1 MSAYAIVGREVAKTV
16 AACLR
21 NRNIAEDP
29 VWIADRGQGA
39 TALEEA
45 TRVPADLLILDI
57 NTGPGL
63 GLAVLRYRLARPR
76 TRVILLAPGKV
87 PGDPEVAGVV
97 QAGVYDVVTDL
108 DGLKAVLD
116 RPQAS
121 LAAAALWLDPSL
133 APGFSSREQVRERIV
148 ERRVAV
154 SQRPVLI
161 VVAGVTSGVGTT
173 TVACTLAGYLA
184 RRGHRTVLA
193 EAGEQRSLAV
203 IADMDLDNQPAQ
215 WLPNLDVCIEPTP
228 RNLVRLRRHAYVVA
242 DLGAFPRA
250 ELAGVDADQVL
261 VVLPQAHRILRAVAW
276 LKAGKLQ
283 PKELYGL
290 RYVVTG
296 EGKSAAKLANTWK
309 EICSK
314 TIPGTEVPTVVN
326 LLPVNG
332 QGQTWPPGYC
342 KGSGELDRA
351 CNELLVD
358 LLPDSPREVK
368 WPWLLFRRRKAEG

>member
-1 MSAYAIVGREVAKTV
+1 VSAYAIVERKVAKAV
-16 AACLR
+16 ASYLR
-21 NRNIAEDP
+21 ERGMAEAP
-29 VWIADRGQGA
+29 VWIAGPGQGVA
-39 TALEEA
+39 ALEDA
-45 TRVPADLLILDI
+45 ARVPADLLLLDI

-63 GLAVLRYRLARPR
+63 GPAVLRYRLARPK
-76 TRVILLAPGKV
+76 TRIILLAPGKA
-87 PGDPEVAGVV
+87 PGDTEVAAVV
-97 QAGVYDVVTDL
+97 QTGVYDVVTNLDDL
-108 DGLKAVLD
+108 KTVLE
-116 RPQAS
+116 RPQAE
-121 LAAAALWLDPSL
+121 LATAALWLDPSL
-133 APGFSSREQVRERIV
+133 APSVSSREQVRERIV

-161 VVAGVTSGVGTT
+161 VVAGVASGVGTT
-173 TVACTLAGYLA
+173 TVAFALAGYLA
-184 RRGHRTVLA
+184 RRGHQTVLA

-203 IADMDLDNQPAQ
+203 IADMDLDNKPAQ

-242 DLGAFPRA
+242 DLGAFPRT
-250 ELAGVDADQVL
+250 ELVGLDADLVL

-276 LKAGKLQ
+276 LQAGKLQ

-332 QGQTWPPGYC
+332 QGETWPPGYC
-342 KGSGELDRA
+342 KGSGKLDRA

-358 LLPDSPREVK
+358 VLPDSPREVK

>member
-1 MSAYAIVGREVAKTV
+1 MSAYAIVERKVAKAV
-16 AACLR
+16 ASCLR
-21 NRNIAEDP
+21 ERGMAEAP
-29 VWIADRGQGA
+29 VWIAGPGQGVA
-39 TALEEA
+39 ALEDA
-45 TRVPADLLILDI
+45 ARVPADLLLLDI

-63 GLAVLRYRLARPR
+63 GPAVLRYRLARPK
-76 TRVILLAPGKV
+76 TRIILLAPGKA
-87 PGDPEVAGVV
+87 PGDTEVAAVV
-97 QAGVYDVVTDL
+97 QTGVYDVVTNLDDL
-108 DGLKAVLD
+108 KTVLD
-116 RPQAS
+116 RPQAE
-121 LAAAALWLDPSL
+121 LATAALWLDPSL
-133 APGFSSREQVRERIV
+133 APSVSSREQVRERIV

-242 DLGAFPRA
+242 DLGAFPRT
-250 ELAGVDADQVL
+250 ELAGVDADLVL

-276 LKAGKLQ
+276 LQAGKLQ

-290 RYVVTG
+290 RYVVMG
-296 EGKSAAKLANTWK
+296 EGKSATKLANTWK

-314 TIPGTEVPTVVN
+314 TLTGTELPTVVN